1 MQANTV
7 EIGNN
12 INGPSLIQA
21 PNWLPNCLGRYYL
34 YFGHHFGQNIRMA
47 FSNNLTGPWNIY
59 KGGVLHLKETP
70 FTNERP
76 NAKQPQWATEEGVDG
91 LYPHIASPDV
101 HINTRE
107 KSLEMFFHGLDHDGE
122 QRSLHALSNDGLTWW
137 VQSQRI
143 KQTYLRVFRY
153 KNIKYALGW
162 GGQILRQNS
171 DGTFELGPWSF
182 GDQGHRHASALVQ
195 GDKLHVVWT
204 RIGDAPEQILYSSID
219 ISLPWRDW
227 YATEGQVI
235 LKPKF
240 DWEGANLP
248 ISNSTVGGLTKQEHA
263 LRDPFLFEQNEEI
276 YMLYAGGGETCI
288 GIAKLSSI

>member
-12 INGPSLIQA
+12 INGPSLIKA

-70 FTNERP
+70 FTHERP

>member
-12 INGPSLIQA
+12 INGPSLIKA

-59 KGGVLHLKETP
+59 KGGVLDLKETP
-70 FTNERP
+70 FTHERP

-122 QRSLHALSNDGLTWW
+122 QRSLRALSNDGLTWW

-204 RIGDAPEQILYSSID
+204 RIGDAPEQILYSTID
-219 ISLPWRDW
+219 ISLSWRDW

>member
-70 FTNERP
+70 FTHERP

-122 QRSLHALSNDGLTWW
+122 QRSLRALSNDGLTWW

-204 RIGDAPEQILYSSID
+204 RIGDAPEQILYSTID
-219 ISLPWRDW
+219 ISLSWRDW

>member
-1 MQANTV
+1 
-7 EIGNN
+7 
-12 INGPSLIQA
+12 
-21 PNWLPNCLGRYYL
+21 
-34 YFGHHFGQNIRMA
+34 MA

-70 FTNERP
+70 FTHERP

-122 QRSLHALSNDGLTWW
+122 QRSLRALSNDGLTWW

-204 RIGDAPEQILYSSID
+204 RIGDAPEQILYSTID
-219 ISLPWRDW
+219 ISLSWRDW